1 MPSSSK
7 DSHRDK
13 DRDSQKDK
21 KDKDSEKEVE
31 VKRVCIT
38 KVTDPHLEDRL
49 YEKDD
54 TEEEE
59 DDVSSEEEEEE
70 ESEDDD
76 DEDDISI
83 TSSFVLKNDVLHFVL
98 SKFFVTE
105 DKKNIATVLEEINE
119 SLKKLVSLQKHSKH

>member
-1 MPSSSK
+1 MPSSS
-7 DSHRDK
+7 S
-13 DRDSQKDK
+13 
-21 KDKDSEKEVE
+21 KDKDKDKEKEKEEVE

-49 YEKDD
+49 DKDS
-54 TEEEE
+54 EE
-59 DDVSSEEEEEE
+59 DEDVSSEEEEE
-70 ESEDDD
+70 SDDEDDD
-76 DEDDISI
+76 DDISI

-105 DKKNIATVLEEINE
+105 DKKNIVTVLEEINE

>member
-7 DSHRDK
+7 DKESR
-13 DRDSQKDK
+13 KDK
-21 KDKDSEKEVE
+21 EEVE

-49 YEKDD
+49 YEKDE

-59 DDVSSEEEEEE
+59 EDASSSEESEE
-70 ESEDDD
+70 ESDDD
-76 DEDDISI
+76 DDDISI

-105 DKKNIATVLEEINE
+105 EKKNIATVLEEINE
-119 SLKKLVSLQKHSKH
+119 SLKKLVSYQKHSKH